1 MTPDITKQQRWG
13 ILGDGQLARMLAMA
27 AYPLGI
33 RPVILTGDSSS
44 PAGQVSP
51 LIVRGHFDSRDD
63 LHAILS
69 QVDGALIESE
79 FLDCDALEATGLAEK
94 IIPPIT
100 CIRTLQDK
108 LEQKRLLKRL
118 EIPSPQLYEKDLA
131 DDLDWISRLTESGK
145 KPIVIKFAKLGYDG
159 KGVLILNGEGRSDL
173 ERAEDFLIG
182 ARKRKISVY
191 AEEKADFKRE
201 LAMVIVRAKS
211 GETKAWP
218 LVISEQKQGICDLV
232 MGPAVNL
239 GANERLEKTAQDICH
254 KIAGHLGLVGVMAVE
269 FFETQDG
276 KLLVN
281 EIAPRVHNSGHY
293 TLNAGCASQFENH
306 WRAALN
312 LPLGSTDTA
321 PFFVMQN
328 ILGVPD
334 ITSKECATPPAPGEF
349 THVHWYGKRGIAPGR
364 KLGHITAVCH
374 DIKNKGDALSS
385 VQSTYGRWQDQQRS
399 EFTEI

>member
-1 MTPDITKQQRWG
+1 LTPDITKQQRWG
-13 ILGDGQLARMLAMA
+13 ILGDGQLSRMLAIA

-33 RPVILTGDSSS
+33 RPIILTGDSSS

-118 EIPSPQLYEKDLA
+118 EIPSAHLYEKDLA
-131 DDLDWISRLTESGK
+131 DDLDWISRLTQGGQT
-145 KPIVIKFAKLGYDG
+145 PLVIKFAKLGYDG

-191 AEEKADFKRE
+191 AEAKVDFKKE

-218 LVISEQKQGICDLV
+218 LVISEQKQGICDRV

-239 GANERLEKTAQDICH
+239 GVDARLEKTAQDICH

-312 LPLGSTDTA
+312 LPLGSTDTT

-334 ITSKECATPPAPGEF
+334 ITSKECSTPPTPGEF
-349 THVHWYGKRGIAPGR
+349 THIHWYGKRGIAPGR

-374 DIKNKGDALSS
+374 DIQSKGDALSS

-399 EFTEI
+399 ELTEV

>member
-27 AYPLGI
+27 AYPLGV

-79 FLDCDALEATGLAEK
+79 FIDCDALEATGLAEK
-94 IIPPIT
+94 IIPPIS

-118 EIPSPQLYEKDLA
+118 EIQSPQLHERDLP
-131 DDLDWISRLTESGK
+131 DDLEWISRLTDSGK
-145 KPIVIKFAKLGYDG
+145 KPLVIKFAKLGYDG
-159 KGVLILNGEGRSDL
+159 KGVLILNGEGRSDI
-173 ERAEDFLIG
+173 ESAEEFLIG
-182 ARKRKISVY
+182 ARKRKITIY
-191 AEEKADFKRE
+191 AEEKVDFKRE
-201 LAMVIVRAKS
+201 LAMVIVRTKS
-211 GETKAWP
+211 GETKSWP
-218 LVISEQKQGICDLV
+218 LVISEQKKGVCDRV
-232 MGPAVNL
+232 MGPAASL
-239 GANERLEKTAQDICH
+239 GVDEKLEKKAQDICH
-254 KIAGHLGLVGVMAVE
+254 KIAGHLGLIGVMAVE
-269 FFETQDG
+269 FFETHDSRI
-276 KLLVN
+276 LVN

-312 LPLGSTDTA
+312 LPLGITDTA

-374 DIKNKGDALSS
+374 DFQNKGDALSS
-385 VQSTYGRWQDQQRS
+385 VQNTYGRWQNQQRS
-399 EFTEI
+399 EFAEI